1 MKTYANASARKGFT
15 LVELLVVIAII
26 GILIGLLLPAVQAA
40 REAAR
45 RMQCTNNIKQ
55 LALATMNYVD
65 ANKDTL
71 PLGQDCFGATPGDGA
86 TRGYG
91 WRDFILPNMEQ
102 GQTYQ
107 LFMKYY
113 PSYTA
118 WDCPADYKNIQ
129 ITTFQCPSDAA
140 SRRLNGDFAQSS
152 YVCSYGDY
160 CVKAEG
166 WGWVNGSAGRT
177 DYSRGAL
184 QPKTWTELS
193 AITDGTSNTV
203 IYSEACVA
211 PSGSTGVKGCV
222 AVNRADV
229 FGAGTGH
236 NTCELSGFN
245 PQACINLRASGDE
258 FISGVET
265 AAKRGIRW
273 DDGQPIYSAFNT
285 ILPPNSP
292 NCHVSNDDY
301 TAMLISAQSYH
312 SGGCNVGMVDGS
324 VRFVSDTIDCGKLA
338 GGLCKRSGRS
348 NFGVWGA
355 MGSRAGGE
363 TTTSM

>member
-71 PLGQDCFGATPGDGA
+71 PLGQDCFGAVPGTGA

-102 GQTYQ
+102 QQSYQ
-107 LFMKYY
+107 LFMNYY
-113 PSYTA
+113 PNYTA

-160 CVKAEG
+160 CVRPRNGVGSTAVPAAPTILAAPFNRRLGPNCPPSPTEPPIRSSIPRRASPRPIPLALRDASRSTARTSSAPEPVTTRASFPVSIRKLASTSAELAT
-166 WGWVNGSAGRT
+166 NLFPA
-177 DYSRGAL
+177 SR
-184 QPKTWTELS
+184 PPLS
-193 AITDGTSNTV
+193 AVFVGTTV
-203 IYSEACVA
+203 SRSIPRSIRFF
-211 PSGSTGVKGCV
+211 PRT
-222 AVNRADV
+222 R
-229 FGAGTGH
+229 
-236 NTCELSGFN
+236 
-245 PQACINLRASGDE
+245 R
-258 FISGVET
+258 T
-265 AAKRGIRW
+265 A
-273 DDGQPIYSAFNT
+273 T
-285 ILPPNSP
+285 
-292 NCHVSNDDY
+292 
-301 TAMLISAQSYH
+301 
-312 SGGCNVGMVDGS
+312 
-324 VRFVSDTIDCGKLA
+324 LA
-338 GGLCKRSGRS
+338 
-348 NFGVWGA
+348 
-355 MGSRAGGE
+355 
-363 TTTSM
+363 TTTIPRC